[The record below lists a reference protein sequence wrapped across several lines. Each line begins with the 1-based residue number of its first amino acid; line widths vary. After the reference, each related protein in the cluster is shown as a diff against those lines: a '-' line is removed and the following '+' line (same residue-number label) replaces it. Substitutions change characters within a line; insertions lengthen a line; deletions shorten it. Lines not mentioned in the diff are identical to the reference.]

1 MAICKLFIN
10 FADRFIIIRICL
22 QTMGHRDRYEVNLLT
37 VFLVKVKNAE
47 TLETNSVRQQLF
59 DNLQPNLQP
68 NLQLDTDVK
77 VQDMEDRRKRLII
90 SMDVY
95 VLSTNELLQRYLS
108 CNLSCNHLA
117 TMSRQAFAKSIL
129 KPAIDDGY
137 VQMLYPDKPN
147 HRGQKYKLTEK
158 GLMILRKLI

>member
-1 MAICKLFIN
+1 MIFQIKTLILRVNKNIQLYNRKATIKRATR
-10 FADRFIIIRICL
+10 FA
-22 QTMGHRDRYEVNLLT
+22 T
-37 VFLVKVKNAE
+37 LVQYAMEVKNAE

-59 DNLQPNLQP
+59 DNLQPNLQH

-77 VQDMEDRRKRLII
+77 VQDMEDRRKRLIVSI
-90 SMDVY
+90 DFY
-95 VLSTNELLQRYLS
+95 VFSTNELLQHYI
-108 CNLSCNHLA
+108 SCNHLA
-117 TMSRQAFAKSIL
+117 TISRQAFAKSIL

-158 GLMILRKLI
+158 GLIILRKLI

>member
-1 MAICKLFIN
+1 M
-10 FADRFIIIRICL
+10 
-22 QTMGHRDRYEVNLLT
+22 
-37 VFLVKVKNAE
+37 
-47 TLETNSVRQQLF
+47 
-59 DNLQPNLQP
+59 
-68 NLQLDTDVK
+68 K
-77 VQDMEDRRKRLII
+77 VQDMEDRCKQLII
-90 SMDVY
+90 SIDVY
-95 VLSTNELLQRYLS
+95 VLSTNELLQRY
-108 CNLSCNHLA
+108 LSCNHLA

>member
-1 MAICKLFIN
+1 MAICKLFTN
-10 FADRFIIIRICL
+10 FADIFIIIRICL
-22 QTMGHRDRYEVNLLT
+22 QIKGHRDRYEVNLLT

-59 DNLQPNLQP
+59 DNLQPNLQ
-68 NLQLDTDVK
+68 LDTDVN
-77 VQDMEDRRKRLII
+77 VQDMEDRRKRLIVSI
-90 SMDVY
+90 DVY